1 MKRFIL
7 IILIIFIS
15 ACSKNEIKKFVEQRS
30 YMHTFVEIQVI
41 ATNKDNV
48 QQAVNKAFAAVGE
61 VETNTSKFISASD
74 VSKIKN
80 SSPNEVIKVSDYT
93 LKCLTIAKKV
103 SKLTGGKYDVTISPL
118 VDLWG
123 FGKNKTK
130 KVSCITNKVKFDW
143 SGLDGKLMRKRMCI
157 PSVCTSISERL
168 SAKRD
173 QPYKAMVF
181 RRPIT
186 TKYNADDQHHLS
198 YLAAVVHPEY
208 NRQITPYLRYRTRVP
223 SEKEINIAIEKI
235 GSDKFIILQNENSVS
250 TTVDN
255 LNIDLSSVA
264 KGVAVDVAAETLL
277 RCGFTNFLI
286 NAGGEIR
293 VSSSGEKEWHVGIQ
307 TPKENVAVK
316 DIIEND
322 ILKVKNKAI
331 ATSGNYRNY
340 FKEGTNTYSHIIDP
354 KSGRPVKTSVIS
366 VSVTATTCAEADAWA
381 TAFFTLKSVDAIQLA
396 NTIPDLECFIIERPV
411 DGSEKFRFHQTA
423 GFIK

>member
-1 MKRFIL
+1 M
-7 IILIIFIS
+7 
-15 ACSKNEIKKFVEQRS
+15 N
-30 YMHTFVEIQVI
+30 TFVEIQVI
-41 ATNKDNV
+41 ATNKDKV
-48 QQAVNKAFAAVGE
+48 QQAVNKAFAAVGV

-74 VSKIKN
+74 VSRIKDAKQNQLIKI
-80 SSPNEVIKVSDYT
+80 SDCT
-93 LKCLTIAKKV
+93 LKCLNIAKEI
-103 SKLTGGKYDVTISPL
+103 SKLTNRKYDVTISPL

-130 KVSCITNKVKFDW
+130 NI
-143 SGLDGKLMRKRMCI
+143 
-157 PSVCTSISERL
+157 
-168 SAKRD
+168 
-173 QPYKAMVF
+173 
-181 RRPIT
+181 
-186 TKYNADDQHHLS
+186 
-198 YLAAVVHPEY
+198 
-208 NRQITPYLRYRTRVP
+208 P

-264 KGVAVDVAAETLL
+264 KGAAVDAAAETLL

-354 KSGRPVKTSVIS
+354 KSGIPVKTSILS

-381 TAFFTLKSVDAIQLA
+381 TAFFTLKLVDAIQLA
-396 NTIPDLECFIIERPV
+396 NTIPDLECFIIERPI
-411 DGSEKFRFHQTA
+411 DGSKKFRFHQTE